1 VSQRHFIPIYTDLQN
16 PVFGNLV
23 RRGRQ
28 IEDLAGFS
36 HPRFQ
41 QPRTA
46 LIADRRRCVG
56 NSEGAVRRLLDLD
69 HRSHIGQVEAAL
81 AALDKRL
88 SVEVY
93 DAA

>member
-1 VSQRHFIPIYTDLQN
+1 VSQRHFISIYTDLQN

-56 NSEGAVRRLLDLD
+56 NDVVGTLGLLGGMPFMPLLHPVGFWPGVPNDFGL
-69 HRSHIGQVEAAL
+69 GL
-81 AALDKRL
+81 P
-88 SVEVY
+88 
-93 DAA
+93 